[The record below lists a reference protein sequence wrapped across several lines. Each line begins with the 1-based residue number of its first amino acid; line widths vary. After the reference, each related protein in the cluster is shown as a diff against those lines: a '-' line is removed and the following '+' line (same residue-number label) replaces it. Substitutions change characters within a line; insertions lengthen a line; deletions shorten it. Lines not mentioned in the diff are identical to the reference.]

1 MPLYRAHVL
10 VCRGTGC
17 TAGGSVE
24 ILEAFRKEL
33 ADKHLEDEVMLVETG
48 CHGMCERGPNV
59 VIYPEGVYY
68 CNVSPLDVHEIVE
81 EHLYKGCLV
90 ERLLYTSPELMQKIV
105 YYKDLPFYN
114 RQHRI
119 ILRNCGFIDPE
130 NIEEYIACD
139 GYQALAKALLS
150 MTPDGVIE
158 EVKRSGLR
166 GRGGAGFPTGLKW
179 SFTKK
184 ARGGPKYII
193 CNADEGDPGAFMD
206 RSLLEGDPHSLIEG
220 MLIAGYAVGAK
231 EGYVYCRAEYPL
243 AIRRLKIAIAQAEEY
258 GLLGEDILGTNHSF
272 RIKLKEGAGAFVC
285 GEETALIASI
295 EGRRGEPRPRPPFP
309 ANSGLWG
316 KPTNINNV
324 KSYASVPQIILNGA
338 EWFSSI
344 GAARSPG
351 TAVFA
356 LTGKVKNTG
365 LVEIPMGT
373 PLGNIIFDIGSGI
386 AKDRKFKAVQT
397 GGPLGGCIPVQMLN
411 LPVDFDSLTA
421 AGALM
426 GSGGMIVVDENTCMV
441 ELARFFLQFAVA
453 ESCGQCPP
461 CRIGGQKLL
470 EILTRITQG
479 AGKVEDLA
487 MIEDIAGVM
496 KEGSL
501 CALGQG
507 TPNPVLTALKY
518 FRDEFEAHIIDKRCP
533 AGVCTAF
540 APSPCRSGCPA
551 EVNIPEYISLIADGK
566 YDEALAVHRQS
577 NPFPSVCG
585 RVCPAFCEDKCRRG
599 EVDDPVAV
607 RDLKRFMADHESAP
621 WVPEQL
627 EPDKGES
634 VAIVGGGPGGLTA
647 ALRLA
652 QFGYRCTIYEA
663 LPKLGGMMR
672 YGIPDYRLPKSV
684 LDDEISSILRVGK
697 IEVKTNTALGK
708 DVALSGVLKEHAAVL
723 LAIGAQGSH
732 RLDIPGEELEG
743 VVHGVEL
750 LQRLNSGEDMSFVKG
765 KRVAVVGGGNV
776 AMDAARSLLRLGA
789 AEVHVVYRRERRD
802 MPALTEEIEAAEEE
816 GVHFHL
822 ATRRWRRRMI
832 SAEEERAKFHFLA
845 APTEILGAE
854 GKVTGIKCQ
863 RLSLTDAHGKA
874 EFDSSARK
882 RPVPVEGSYFTLHVD
897 MIVPAVGQTIDMS
910 LLREEG
916 INQNRDGTISVQP
929 RTFLTSRERVFAIG
943 DAVIGPASVVEAVSQ
958 GNKVA
963 KAIHRYLRGIDPLEP
978 ARFLDRPEPE
988 RYELNEEDAERP
1000 RAKTNILAPEVR
1012 VCDFREVDLGYP
1024 APEVAHR
1031 EARRCLRCDLET
1043 RE

>member
-1 MPLYRAHVL
+1 
-10 VCRGTGC
+10 
-17 TAGGSVE
+17 
-24 ILEAFRKEL
+24 
-33 ADKHLEDEVMLVETG
+33 
-48 CHGMCERGPNV
+48 MCERGPNV

-184 ARGGPKYII
+184 ARGEPKYII

-220 MLIAGYAVGAK
+220 MLIAGYAIGAK

-258 GLLGEDILGTNHSF
+258 GLLGDDILGTNYSF

-324 KSYASVPQIILNGA
+324 KSYASVPQIVLNGA
-338 EWFSSI
+338 DWFSSI
-344 GAARSPG
+344 GATRSPG

-373 PLGNIIFDIGSGI
+373 PLGNIIFDIGGGI

-461 CRIGGQKLL
+461 CRVGGQKLL
-470 EILTRITQG
+470 EILTRLTQG
-479 AGKVEDLA
+479 AGKAEDLA
-487 MIEDIAGVM
+487 VIEDIAGVM

-507 TPNPVLTALKY
+507 TPNPVLTALRY
-518 FRDEFEAHIIDKRCP
+518 FRDEFEAHITDKRCP
-533 AGVCTAF
+533 AGACTAL

-551 EVNIPEYISLIADGK
+551 EVNIPEYLSLIADGK

-621 WVPEQL
+621 WTPEQL
-627 EPDKGES
+627 ESDKSES
-634 VAIVGGGPGGLTA
+634 VAIIGGGPGGLTA

-652 QFGYRCTIYEA
+652 QLGYRCTIYEA
-663 LPKLGGMMR
+663 LPRLGGMMR

-684 LDDEISSILRVGK
+684 LDNEIGSILRVGK
-697 IEVKTNTALGK
+697 VEIKTNTALGR
-708 DVALSGVLKEHAAVL
+708 DVTLSGLLKEHAAVL

-743 VVHGVEL
+743 VMHGVEL
-750 LQRLNSGEDMSFVKG
+750 LRRLNSGEDMSFVKG

-816 GVHFHL
+816 GIHFHL

-845 APTEILGAE
+845 APTEIMGAE
-854 GKVTGIKCQ
+854 GKVTGLKCQ

-897 MIVPAVGQTIDMS
+897 IIVPAVGQTIDMP

-916 INQNRDGTISVQP
+916 INQNRDGTISVQR
-929 RTFLTSRERVFAIG
+929 RTFLTSREGVFAIG

-958 GNKVA
+958 GNKVS
-963 KAIHRYLRGIDPLEP
+963 KAIHRYLRGMGSL
-978 ARFLDRPEPE
+978 
-988 RYELNEEDAERP
+988 
-1000 RAKTNILAPEVR
+1000 RAGAV
-1012 VCDFREVDLGYP
+1012 LGS
-1024 APEVAHR
+1024 A
-1031 EARRCLRCDLET
+1031 
-1043 RE
+1043 